1 VRVLNPVVNVGTME
15 VTCVE
20 VIATGEVVS
29 VVITDVG
36 RVTGADVSAGGGVE
50 VSAVMGVV
58 INAVI

>member
-1 VRVLNPVVNVGTME
+1 MRVVNPEVSAGTM
-15 VTCVE
+15 
-20 VIATGEVVS
+20 
-29 VVITDVG
+29 DVG